1 MRIQDEIITLNGH
14 ELLLRNAR
22 EEDAEMLIQ
31 YLKETTCETKFL
43 VNEPEEITLTLEQ
56 ERGFIN
62 SQNDSETNLMILGFL
77 DGEFVGNCAFNGNSK
92 SRYSHRASFAIA
104 LYQKFTGMGI
114 GTAMA
119 KRLLEIA
126 EEKGLE
132 QLELEVV
139 TENQR
144 AVALYEKLGFK
155 ICGTFPKNMKY
166 KDGTYADVYLMV
178 KEFEKGC

>member
-1 MRIQDEIITLNGH
+1 MRIKDEIIILNGH

-43 VNEPEEITLTLEQ
+43 INEPEEITMTLEE
-56 ERGFIN
+56 ERDFICY
-62 SQNDSETNLMILGFL
+62 QNESETNLMLLGFY
-77 DGEFVGNCAFNGNSK
+77 DGEFVGNCAFNGNFK